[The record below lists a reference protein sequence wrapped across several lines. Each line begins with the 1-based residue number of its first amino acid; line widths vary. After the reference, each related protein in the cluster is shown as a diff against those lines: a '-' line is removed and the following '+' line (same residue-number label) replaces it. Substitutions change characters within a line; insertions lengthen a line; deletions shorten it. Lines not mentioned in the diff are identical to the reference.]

1 MSYFERLHP
10 WCLMTL
16 MPTLQHRLVARFRHR
31 HEAEAHLKIL
41 QQMTTARYV
50 VVFDGASEAVSDV
63 AQPRRRVEHETADRN
78 R

>member
-1 MSYFERLHP
+1 MI
-10 WCLMTL
+10 L
-16 MPTLQHRLVARFRHR
+16 MPTLQHKLVARFRHR

-50 VVFDGASEAVSDV
+50 VVFDGAPEAVSEA
-63 AQPRRRVEHETADRN
+63 AQPQRRVEHGTADRT